1 LNNKSQFFIFAAIL
15 VVISLLAIQYSLL
28 SYKQVSQSVEDL
40 RYSDIPFIS
49 SYIESSFR
57 DTSKNAF
64 EEIYRTGKLD
74 SIHNAFAVIY
84 SAHYAIEEKE
94 LNYYLSR
101 LDVGIEVTKSSSI
114 TFDDDVLFIG
124 PSIFEIGNFNRK
136 ILIDTRKISDSPK
149 RYQMSS
155 DIREEFEIAPLD
167 KVSEASPLNPYVIHI
182 NDQAIFKEGN
192 YSSGSRI
199 VNNNRAYTLGE
210 YRTTYAG
217 MNNIE
222 NRAPFLENYSLNIGN
237 DGSNYINILD
247 QNGNQINVDG
257 VSKFYEG
264 NVFLLDNYLIK
275 ITDIKYISNGQRDD
289 YVKYTIFNI
298 HISLQETEKRKQS
311 FDPNEAPGLR
321 YGLIDVLAIK
331 ENGIRTTE
339 IVTGDTVIVSSSI
352 HNDLESPITDKDING
367 SKKLGSSIK
376 MWEII
381 NVYLVLDEGIFESEG
396 SRYKVKINT
405 LTKKIEGIYELNG
418 TNESLIDIQ
427 RCRRDSLGNL
437 ICVSAYPIEE
447 GFEFNLRGEEYVV
460 RSIST
465 NLVSFLRRSTDTLDS
480 KIDVPGKPDYGEFK
494 LSSST
499 YELRLVRDE
508 FGNIDPYQIILET
521 LSGEDISLEIGDPV
535 VLDNYV
541 LVLDGVTFLNK
552 DDKWHVYFKYFDMT
566 SEMKQ
571 FPIGKIRLFYGWN
584 EEEYKVVNTW
594 KYSYEDTTEKIVIES
609 KNPSYSNDT
618 NGAVIT
624 EDGILACFSSINS
637 ENFFEYDMYYPQHGQ
652 QVWLSDTK
660 VKFEEINTLNK
671 YIKIRIDENKNG
683 TIDDD
688 EGYIYVNGS
697 NKILENDVFY
707 CGGIGFKVIS
717 IIPYHKDESARV
729 LLKRVPYYQYTPILE
744 RSGRSNIEEFT
755 TLLSTYR
762 YNVRRPGDY
771 LLVFTYS
778 FEIDGIK
785 KETSQYYN
793 FKVYQ

>member
-1 LNNKSQFFIFAAIL
+1 MNNKSQFFIFAAIL
-15 VVISLLAIQYSLL
+15 VVISLLAIQYSLI
-28 SYKQVSQSVEDL
+28 SYKQVSQSVEDIS
-40 RYSDIPFIS
+40 YSDIPFIS
-49 SYIESSFR
+49 SYVESSFR

-74 SIHNAFAVIY
+74 SIHNAFAGIY

-114 TFDDDVLFIG
+114 TFDDDILFIG
-124 PSIFEIGNFNRK
+124 PSIFEVGNFNRK
-136 ILIDTRKISDSPK
+136 ILIDTKKVSDSPK
-149 RYQMSS
+149 RYIMSS
-155 DIREEFEIAPLD
+155 DIGEFEIAPLD
-167 KVSEASPLNPYVIHI
+167 KVSEASLLNPYVIHR
-182 NDQAIFKEGN
+182 NGQTIFKEGN
-192 YSSGSRI
+192 YSSGSRLI
-199 VNNNRAYTLGE
+199 YNNRAYTLGE
-210 YRTTYAG
+210 YRTSYAG
-217 MNNIE
+217 INNIE
-222 NRAPFLENYSLNIGN
+222 NRAPFLENYSLGIGN
-237 DGSNYINILD
+237 DGSNYVNILD

-275 ITDIKYISNGQRDD
+275 ITDIKYISNGQKDD

-298 HISLQETEKRKQS
+298 QISLQETERRKQS

-321 YGLIDVLAIK
+321 YGLIDIMAIK

-339 IVTGDTVIVSSSI
+339 IITGDTVIVSSSI

-367 SKKLGSSIK
+367 SKKLGSTIK

-381 NVYLVLDEGIFESEG
+381 NVYLILDEGIFESEG

-405 LTKKIEGIYELNG
+405 LDKKIIDIYELNG
-418 TNESLIDIQ
+418 TNETRIDPQ
-427 RCRRDSLGNL
+427 RCSRDDALGTLN
-437 ICVSAYPIEE
+437 CVSAYPIEE
-447 GFEFNLRGEEYVV
+447 GFQFNLRGEEYVV
-460 RSIST
+460 RSISS
-465 NLVSFLRRSTDTLDS
+465 NLVSFLRRSTDTLEVMVDHP
-480 KIDVPGKPDYGEFK
+480 KTIYGDFK
-494 LSSST
+494 LGSNT
-499 YELRLVRDE
+499 YEIRLIEYEPDKV
-508 FGNIDPYQIILET
+508 DPYQIILET

-571 FPIGKIRLFYGWN
+571 FPIGKTRLFYGWN
-584 EEEYKVVNTW
+584 QEEYKVVNTW
-594 KYSYEDTTEKIVIES
+594 KYSYEDEKIIIES
-609 KNPSYSNDT
+609 KSPSFSSDT

-624 EDGILACFSSINS
+624 DDGILACFSSINS
-637 ENFFEYDMYYPQHGQ
+637 ENFFEYDMYYPLQGQ
-652 QVWLSDTK
+652 EVWLSDTK
-660 VKFEEINTLNK
+660 TKFEEINTLNK
-671 YIKIRIDENKNG
+671 HIKIRVDENKNG
-683 TIDDD
+683 TIDEND
-688 EGYIYVNGS
+688 GYIYVNGS

-717 IIPYHKDESARV
+717 IIPYHKDESRRV

-771 LLVFTYS
+771 LLVYTYS

>member
-1 LNNKSQFFIFAAIL
+1 MNNKSQFFIFAAIL
-15 VVISLLAIQYSLL
+15 VVISLLAIQYSLI
-28 SYKQVSQSVEDL
+28 SYKQVSQSVEDIS
-40 RYSDIPFIS
+40 YSDIPFIS
-49 SYIESSFR
+49 SYVESSFR

-74 SIHNAFAVIY
+74 SIHNAFAGIY

-124 PSIFEIGNFNRK
+124 PSIFEVGNFNRK
-136 ILIDTRKISDSPK
+136 ILIDTKKVSDSPK
-149 RYQMSS
+149 RYIMSS
-155 DIREEFEIAPLD
+155 DIGEFEIAPLD
-167 KVSEASPLNPYVIHI
+167 KVSEASPLNPYVIHR
-182 NDQAIFKEGN
+182 NGQTIFKEGN
-192 YSSGSRI
+192 YSSGSRLI
-199 VNNNRAYTLGE
+199 YNNRAYTLGE
-210 YRTTYAG
+210 YRTSYAG
-217 MNNIE
+217 INNIE
-222 NRAPFLENYSLNIGN
+222 NRAPFLENYSLDIGN
-237 DGSNYINILD
+237 DGSNYVNILG

-264 NVFLLDNYLIK
+264 DVFLLDNYLIK
-275 ITDIKYISNGQRDD
+275 ITDIKYISNGQKDD

-298 HISLQETEKRKQS
+298 QISLQETERRKQS

-321 YGLIDVLAIK
+321 YGLIDIMAIK

-339 IVTGDTVIVSSSI
+339 IVTGDTVIISSSI

-367 SKKLGSSIK
+367 SKKLGSTIK

-381 NVYLVLDEGIFESEG
+381 NVYLILDEGIFESEG

-405 LTKKIEGIYELNG
+405 LDKKIIDIYELNG
-418 TNESLIDIQ
+418 TNETRIDPQ
-427 RCRRDSLGNL
+427 RCSRDDALGTL
-437 ICVSAYPIEE
+437 TCVSAYPIEE
-447 GFEFNLRGEEYVV
+447 GFQFNLRGEEYVV

-465 NLVSFLRRSTDTLDS
+465 NLVSFLRRSTDTLEVMVDHP
-480 KIDVPGKPDYGEFK
+480 KTIYGDFK
-494 LSSST
+494 LGSNT
-499 YELRLVRDE
+499 YVIRLIEYEQDKV
-508 FGNIDPYQIILET
+508 DPYQIILET

-535 VLDNYV
+535 VLNNYV

-571 FPIGKIRLFYGWN
+571 FPIGKTRLFYGWN
-584 EEEYKVVNTW
+584 QEEYKVVNTW
-594 KYSYEDTTEKIVIES
+594 KYSYDDEKIIIES
-609 KNPSYSNDT
+609 KSPSFSSDT

-624 EDGILACFSSINS
+624 DDGILACFSSINS
-637 ENFFEYDMYYPQHGQ
+637 ENFFEYDMYYPLQGQ
-652 QVWLSDTK
+652 EVWLSDTK
-660 VKFEEINTLNK
+660 TKFEEINTLNK
-671 YIKIRIDENKNG
+671 YIKIRVDENKNG
-683 TIDDD
+683 TIDEE

>member
-1 LNNKSQFFIFAAIL
+1 MNNKSQFFIFAAIL

-28 SYKQVSQSVEDL
+28 SYKQVSQSVEDI

-64 EEIYRTGKLD
+64 EEIYSTGKLD
-74 SIHNAFAVIY
+74 SIHNAFAGIY

-124 PSIFEIGNFNRK
+124 PSIFEVGNFNRK

-149 RYQMSS
+149 RYLMSS
-155 DIREEFEIAPLD
+155 NIGEFEVAPLN
-167 KVSEASPLNPYVIHI
+167 KSSEASPSNPYVIHGNGQI
-182 NDQAIFKEGN
+182 IYKEGN

-199 VNNNRAYTLGE
+199 VYNNRAYTLGE

-217 MNNIE
+217 INNIE
-222 NRAPFLENYSLNIGN
+222 NRAPFLENYSLDIGN
-237 DGSNYINILD
+237 TYVKILD
-247 QNGNQINVDG
+247 QNGNQINLDG
-257 VSKFYEG
+257 VTEFSEG
-264 NVFLLDNYLIK
+264 DVFLLGNYLIK
-275 ITDIKYISNGQRDD
+275 ITDINYISNGQKDD
-289 YVKYTIFNI
+289 YVRYTIFNI
-298 HISLQETEKRKQS
+298 QISLQETERRKQS
-311 FDPNEAPGLR
+311 FDPSEVPGLR
-321 YGLIDVLAIK
+321 YGLIDVLAIR

-339 IVTGDTVIVSSSI
+339 IVTGDTIIVSSSI

-367 SKKLGSSIK
+367 LKKLGSSIK
-376 MWEII
+376 IWEIV
-381 NVYLVLDEGIFESEG
+381 NVYLVPDEGIFESEG

-405 LTKKIEGIYELNG
+405 LDKKIIGIYELNG

-465 NLVSFLRRSTDTLDS
+465 NLVSFLRRSTYTLEVM
-480 KIDVPGKPDYGEFK
+480 IDHPKTIYEDFK
-494 LSSST
+494 LGGNT
-499 YELRLVRDE
+499 YEVRLIE
-508 FGNIDPYQIILET
+508 HGPGNVDPYQIILET

-535 VLDNYV
+535 VLDNYI
-541 LVLDGVTFLNK
+541 LVLDSFTFLNK
-552 DDKWHVYFKYFDMT
+552 DDKWHIYFKYFDMT

-571 FPIGKIRLFYGWN
+571 FPIGKTRLFYGWN
-584 EEEYKVVNTW
+584 DEEYKVVNTW
-594 KYSYEDTTEKIVIES
+594 KYTYEDTTEKIIIES
-609 KNPSYSNDT
+609 TYPSFSNDT

-624 EDGILACFSSINS
+624 DDGILACFSSINTQ
-637 ENFFEYDMYYPQHGQ
+637 NFFEYDLYYPQQGQ
-652 QVWLSDTK
+652 QIWLSDTK
-660 VKFEEINTLNK
+660 TKFEEINTLNK

-707 CGGIGFKVIS
+707 CGGVGFKVIS
-717 IIPYHKDESARV
+717 IISYRKDEPARV

-744 RSGRSNIEEFT
+744 RSGRYNIEEFT

>member
-1 LNNKSQFFIFAAIL
+1 MNNKSQFFIFAAIL

-28 SYKQVSQSVEDL
+28 SYKQVSQSVEDI

-74 SIHNAFAVIY
+74 SIHNAFAGIY

-124 PSIFEIGNFNRK
+124 PSIFEVGNFNRK
-136 ILIDTRKISDSPK
+136 ILIDTKKVSDSPK
-149 RYQMSS
+149 RYIMSS
-155 DIREEFEIAPLD
+155 DIGEFEVAPLNKSSD
-167 KVSEASPLNPYVIHI
+167 ATPSNPYVIHR
-182 NDQAIFKEGN
+182 NDQTIFKEGN

-199 VNNNRAYTLGE
+199 IYNNRAYTLGE
-210 YRTTYAG
+210 YRVTYAG

-222 NRAPFLENYSLNIGN
+222 NRAPFLENYSLNLGN
-237 DGSNYINILD
+237 TYVSILD
-247 QNGNQINVDG
+247 QNGNQMNLDG
-257 VSKFYEG
+257 VSEFSEG
-264 NVFLLDNYLIK
+264 DVFLLDNYLIK
-275 ITDIKYISNGQRDD
+275 ITDIKYISNGQKDD

-298 HISLQETEKRKQS
+298 QISLQETERRKQS

-321 YGLIDVLAIK
+321 YGLIDIMAIK

-367 SKKLGSSIK
+367 SKKLGSTIK

-381 NVYLVLDEGIFESEG
+381 NVYLILDEGIFESEG

-405 LTKKIEGIYELNG
+405 LDKKIIDIYELNG
-418 TNESLIDIQ
+418 TNETRIDPQ
-427 RCRRDSLGNL
+427 RCSRDDALGTL
-437 ICVSAYPIEE
+437 TCVSAYPIEE
-447 GFEFNLRGEEYVV
+447 GFQFNLRGEEYVV

-465 NLVSFLRRSTDTLDS
+465 NLVSFLRRSTDTLEVMVDHP
-480 KIDVPGKPDYGEFK
+480 KTIYGDFK
-494 LSSST
+494 LGSNT
-499 YELRLVRDE
+499 YVIRLIEYEPDKV
-508 FGNIDPYQIILET
+508 DPYQIILET

-571 FPIGKIRLFYGWN
+571 FPIGKTRLFYGWN
-584 EEEYKVVNTW
+584 QEEYKVVNTW
-594 KYSYEDTTEKIVIES
+594 KYSYNDTTEKIIIES
-609 KNPSYSNDT
+609 KSPSFSSDT

-624 EDGILACFSSINS
+624 DDGILACFSSINS
-637 ENFFEYDMYYPQHGQ
+637 ENFFEYDMYYPLQGQ
-652 QVWLSDTK
+652 EVWLSDTK
-660 VKFEEINTLNK
+660 TKFEEINTLNK
-671 YIKIRIDENKNG
+671 HIKIRVDENKNG
-683 TIDDD
+683 TIDDG

-717 IIPYHKDESARV
+717 IIPYHKDEPARV

>member
-1 LNNKSQFFIFAAIL
+1 MNNKSQFFIFAAIL
-15 VVISLLAIQYSLL
+15 VIISLLAIQYSLL
-28 SYKQVSQSVEDL
+28 SYRQVSQSVEGV

-64 EEIYRTGKLD
+64 EEIYRTGKLS
-74 SIHNAFAVIY
+74 SIHNAFAGIY

-101 LDVGIEVTKSSSI
+101 LDVGIEVTKSSNI

-124 PSIFEIGNFNRK
+124 PSIFEVGNFNRK

-149 RYQMSS
+149 RYMMSS
-155 DIREEFEIAPLD
+155 DIGEFEVAPLN
-167 KVSEASPLNPYVIHI
+167 KLSEAAPSNPYVIHR
-182 NDQAIFKEGN
+182 NDNTIFKEGN

-199 VNNNRAYTLGE
+199 TYNNRAYTLGE
-210 YRTTYAG
+210 YRVTYAG

-222 NRAPFLENYSLNIGN
+222 NRAPFLENYSFNIGN
-237 DGSNYINILD
+237 NYVNILD
-247 QNGNQINVDG
+247 QNGNQITIDG
-257 VSKFYEG
+257 ISIFFEG
-264 NVFLLDNYLIK
+264 DVFLLDNYLIK

-298 HISLQETEKRKQS
+298 QISLQETERRRQS

-331 ENGIRTTE
+331 ENGVRTTE
-339 IVTGDTVIVSSSI
+339 ILTGDTVIISSSI

-381 NVYLVLDEGIFESEG
+381 NVYLVLDEGTFESEG

-405 LTKKIEGIYELNG
+405 LTKKIEGIYEISG
-418 TNESLIDIQ
+418 TSEILIDIQ

-447 GFEFNLRGEEYVV
+447 GFEFDLRGEQYVV

-465 NLVSFLRRSTDTLDS
+465 NLVSFLRRSTDTLDV
-480 KIDVPGKPDYGEFK
+480 KTELIGEQYYGEFK
-494 LSSST
+494 LSSNT
-499 YELRLVRDE
+499 YELRLVKDIL
-508 FGNIDPYQIILET
+508 GNVDPYQIVLES
-521 LSGEDISLEIGDPV
+521 LLGNDISLEIGDPV
-535 VLDNYV
+535 VINNYV
-541 LVLDGVTFLNK
+541 LVLDSVNYLSK
-552 DDKWHVYFKYFDMT
+552 DEKWHVYFKYFDMS

-571 FPIGKIRLFYGWN
+571 FPIGKTRLFYGWKDG
-584 EEEYKVVNTW
+584 EYQVVNKW
-594 KYSYEDTTEKIVIES
+594 KYSYNDTSDKITIES
-609 KNPSYSNDT
+609 NSPSFSKDT
-618 NGAVIT
+618 NGALVT
-624 EDGILACFSSINS
+624 DDGLLACFSSINS
-637 ENFFEYDMYYPQHGQ
+637 QNFFEYDLYYPQQGQ
-652 QVWLSDTK
+652 LVWLSDTRAL
-660 VKFEEINTLNK
+660 FEEINTFNK

-683 TIDDD
+683 IIDDN
-688 EGYIYVNGS
+688 EGYIHVNGS
-697 NKILENDVFY
+697 DKILEKDIFY
-707 CGGIGFKVIS
+707 CGGVGFQVIS
-717 IIPYHKDESARV
+717 IIPYHKDEPGRV
-729 LLKRVPYYQYTPILE
+729 LLKRIPYYQYVPILE
-744 RSGRSNIEEFT
+744 RSGRPNIEEFT
-755 TLLSTYR
+755 TFISTYK
-762 YNVRRPGDY
+762 YNVKRPGDY
-771 LLVFTYS
+771 LIVFTYS